1 MKILFFGYFGYRTNQ
16 LDGQTV
22 KTRDLYR
29 LFQEHVSD
37 VNYFDSQNFKYSK
50 WTFFVF
56 LKQLSCCRTLIY
68 LPAHNNL
75 KYIFPFIYVLSKIFR
90 FKILYF
96 VVGGWLVEYLKNKP
110 LHRWMLKNISG
121 ILTETN
127 LMSDSL
133 YSDYGFLNVKV
144 FPNFRF
150 ISRTP
155 IEYHISG
162 KLQIVFLARI
172 NKMKGLD
179 TMFSLANYID
189 KTYGKNTITIDFY
202 GPIYQPDSEYFY
214 EELKKYHCV
223 KYRGELLPEKINET
237 IERYDV
243 MVLPT
248 HYYTEGLP
256 GSVIDAYMSGIPIV
270 VSKWKHATEFVK
282 DGVTGF
288 IIPFESGEEKLI
300 EIINMLFSD
309 SILLQE
315 LKKHA
320 REERIKYT
328 SEYAWQEME
337 DLFSQLE
344 K

>member
-1 MKILFFGYFGYRTNQ
+1 MYLVFGYFGYRTNQ

-29 LFQEHVSD
+29 LFGENVSSVD
-37 VNYFDSQNFKYSK
+37 YFDTQDFQYNK
-50 WTFFVF
+50 WSLFVL
-56 LKQLSCCRTLIY
+56 LKKLISCKTLVY

-75 KYIFPFIYVLSKIFR
+75 KYIFPVVYVLSKIFR

-96 VVGGWLVEYLKNKP
+96 VIGGWLVEYIKNKP
-110 LHRWMLKNISG
+110 LHRWMLKDIGG
-121 ILTETN
+121 IFTETK

-150 ISRTP
+150 ISKSP
-155 IEYHISG
+155 IEHHISG
-162 KLQIVFLARI
+162 KLKIVFLARV

-179 TMFSLANYID
+179 TMFSLANHVD
-189 KTYGKNTITIDFY
+189 NTYGGNAITIDFF
-202 GPIYQPDSEYFY
+202 GPIHQPDAEYFY
-214 EELKKYHCV
+214 EGLKKYHCV

-256 GSVIDAYMSGIPIV
+256 GSVIDAYMSGIPII
-270 VSKWKHATEFVK
+270 VSRWKHATEFVK
-282 DGVTGF
+282 DGITGF

-309 SILLQE
+309 SILLHE
-315 LKKHA
+315 MKKNA
-320 REERIKYT
+320 CEERIKYT
-328 SEYAWQEME
+328 SEYAWQEMV
-337 DLFSQLE
+337 DLFSRLG